1 MKVQNKQKRRAVYL
15 VVTLGLILLLI
26 GGSYFVY
33 AAMTATDSKEN
44 DFQIG
49 QVETKLEE
57 VFDDSIT
64 EIPKNQSI
72 EKNVTIKN
80 TGTINQFVR
89 VMVLPEVRAEVA
101 GDSANKQVLPL
112 VIGTDLV
119 LENLNTSEWKDGG
132 DGYYYYV
139 KEAVKP
145 QKPTTSLF
153 DSIKLSDQLSNQYH
167 DATFSLSLK
176 VETINCQE
184 TAYRQAWWQGAVP
197 TDQPLKG
204 IDDSLKTMTDN

>member
-1 MKVQNKQKRRAVYL
+1 MKGQNKQLRRAVYL
-15 VVTLGLILLLI
+15 VITLGLILLLV

-33 AAMTATDSKEN
+33 AAMTATDKKEN

-64 EIPKNQSI
+64 EITKGQSI
-72 EKNVTIKN
+72 EKKVTIKN

-89 VMVLPEVRAEVA
+89 VMVLPEVRAEVI

-112 VIGTDLV
+112 VIGVDLV
-119 LENLNTSEWKDGG
+119 LENLNTNEWKDGG

-139 KEAVKP
+139 KEAVAPK
-145 QKPTTSLF
+145 KSTTSLF
-153 DSIKLSDQLSNQYH
+153 ESIKLSDQLGEQYH
-167 DATFSLSLK
+167 EATFSLSLK
-176 VETINCQE
+176 VETINCHE
-184 TAYRQAWWQGAVP
+184 AAYRQAWWQGATP
-197 TDQPLKG
+197 TAQPLKT

>member
-15 VVTLGLILLLI
+15 VLTLGLILLLI

-72 EKNVTIKN
+72 EKKVTIKN

-89 VMVLPEVRAEVA
+89 VMVLPEVRAEVV

-112 VIGTDLV
+112 MIGTDLV

-145 QKPTTSLF
+145 QKPTTILF